1 MNKSEQLAKSTQSKH
16 AKTNQKE
23 QNPSKIPSTASSTS
37 ISSGNSISANAI
49 SASTTSAQKSDTPSK
64 STLQER
70 TLYVFSTQRLI
81 MDFYSK
87 QPQGLMPK
95 ALSIGEFFKK
105 SYTIPHKTH
114 INHRI
119 QTIILQGILREI
131 IEQKP
136 NITNLLV
143 FEKSFLGYLEGSDF
157 LLYLFGEI
165 KGHNIK
171 FSDIPNSDI
180 YADFTEHLAIIEEI
194 FTRFENVLQ
203 KERFFSIPHKDEIV
217 IIGEFIRSFDKIE
230 IFIDGFL
237 TPLEFYILEQ
247 IALFTPL
254 YIHLKLDRY
263 NALHFPY
270 IAKMLQP
277 NSLESGFSYTI
288 NIQAADIQ
296 AIEVQAG
303 AKDFLTKKSSI
314 AKSNAQDCV
323 EKIAHDSTQST
334 TSQSLAYKNLASQNF
349 ECQAPQNL
357 ICEIVQKSPLASL
370 PSIEAFG
377 FELRIGQCAFVLE
390 KVRELLASG
399 VDGEQIAIITSSK
412 DIVEFF
418 ELLDEARNL
427 NYAMGKEQ
435 SGIFDKLESLLYASY
450 QKTSPNQNLNTQN
463 NANISQQSTNLSTL
477 ESILD
482 SSGIYADTSPNIAN
496 AIQEILLQYA
506 KIASYMDALQWQ
518 EVVEVFLEDLH
529 SLRENDTS
537 GGKVRVIEV
546 LETRGLSFEYVFVLD
561 CNDGF
566 IPKVKDSDMF
576 LNTFIRTKLGMPTLK
591 DREQLQKHYYYSL
604 FLHTRKAVYLV
615 HTQNDETAR
624 ANLLDELNIKS
635 QNGDELYALFPSQSL
650 PAFVN
655 EEIILPRNDLP
666 SKHLSQKEDF
676 RIFGSLDGFRFSPTS
691 LWVFSQCKRKFYFQY
706 LLKIAPQNE
715 ENLSMEIGTNLH
727 SALCFAFGKY
737 KNTPLSLE
745 ILSKIKQEFEA
756 RLGILFDEEG
766 KAQGAQETTMQE
778 RFAYEINKLEM
789 RGFWDSEKNRIKQNS
804 QENLSQNVDKNGL
817 CVLDCECEIE
827 SSLLYNGKRFLLKG
841 RIDRLDMD
849 AQGRIWILDYKYSR
863 DKAYKVYYNFQLAF
877 YKLLVES
884 RLLESKDLGF
894 LGAEGRLG
902 QDLGVNK
909 SASKDFAN
917 QDKKEAQSKEF
928 ATKDTKDFEAVEAGL
943 YFLRENQNPFFI
955 PNQNQAKKANDMI
968 LEALLDS
975 VGLQDVADKSISES
989 KNDDIKSPSAGKVDF
1004 SLTSKLQTCRNCPYI
1019 WLCNRA

>member
-1 MNKSEQLAKSTQSKH
+1 MNKSEQ
-16 AKTNQKE
+16 
-23 QNPSKIPSTASSTS
+23 NPSKTTNTKDSSTT
-37 ISSGNSISANAI
+37 N
-49 SASTTSAQKSDTPSK
+49 TQKSDTPPK
-64 STLQER
+64 GTLQER

-87 QPQGLMPK
+87 QSQGLMPK

-105 SYTIPHKTH
+105 SYTIPHKTR

-157 LLYLFGEI
+157 LLYLFNEI
-165 KGHNIK
+165 KQHNIK

-194 FTRFENVLQ
+194 FTRFESVLQ
-203 KERFFSIPHKDEIV
+203 KERFFSVPQKDEIV
-217 IIGEFIRSFDKIE
+217 IISEFIRSFDRIE

-237 TPLEFYILEQ
+237 SPLESYILEQ
-247 IALFTPL
+247 IALVTPL

-270 IAKMLQP
+270 IAKMLEP

-288 NIQAADIQ
+288 EVRANEIQARKIQ
-296 AIEVQAG
+296 ASE
-303 AKDFLTKKSSI
+303 
-314 AKSNAQDCV
+314 
-323 EKIAHDSTQST
+323 
-334 TSQSLAYKNLASQNF
+334 SLACQKIECQNLASKNLA
-349 ECQAPQNL
+349 CK
-357 ICEIVQKSPLASL
+357 IIQKYPLASL

-399 VDGEQIAIITSSK
+399 VDGEQIAIITPSK
-412 DIVEFF
+412 DIIEFF

-435 SGIFDKLESLLYASY
+435 FGVFDKLESLLYAGH
-450 QKTSPNQNLNTQN
+450 QKTNPSENNTILNTQN
-463 NANISQQSTNLSTL
+463 SVDISQQNTNLYTL

-496 AIQEILLQYA
+496 SIQEILLQYTQ
-506 KIASYMDALQWQ
+506 IASYINALEWQ

-561 CNDGF
+561 CNDDF

-576 LNTFIRTKLGMPTLK
+576 LNTFMRSKLGMPTLK

-604 FLHTRKAVYLV
+604 FLHTRKAVYLS
-615 HTQNDETAR
+615 HTQNDETTR
-624 ANLLDELNIKS
+624 ASLLDELNIKS

-650 PAFVN
+650 PAFVD
-655 EEIILPRNDLP
+655 EEIILPREDLLGKNL
-666 SKHLSQKEDF
+666 SKKEDF

-691 LWVFSQCKRKFYFQY
+691 LWVFSQCKRKFYFKY
-706 LLKIAPQNE
+706 LLKIKPQDE

-727 SALCFAFGKY
+727 NALCVAFGKY

-745 ILSKIKQEFEA
+745 VLEKIKQEFEV
-756 RLGILFDEEG
+756 RLGARFCEANNAQSTQM
-766 KAQGAQETTMQE
+766 KAITMQE
-778 RFAYEINKLEM
+778 RFAYKINALEM
-789 RGFWDSEKNRIKQNS
+789 RGFWDSEASRIQDS
-804 QENLSQNVDKNGL
+804 QEILSQGAGKNAL
-817 CVLDCECEIE
+817 CVLDCERELE
-827 SSLLYNGKRFLLKG
+827 SSLLHNGKRFLLKG

-863 DKAYKVYYNFQLAF
+863 DKADKAYYNFQLAF

-884 RLLESKDLGF
+884 SLLENGDLGF
-894 LGAEGRLG
+894 LGAECAEALG
-902 QDLGVNK
+902 QDFAGLEK
-909 SASKDFAN
+909 SINRDFAN
-917 QDKKEAQSKEF
+917 QDRKDAQVMESVE
-928 ATKDTKDFEAVEAGL
+928 KDAQEKDLEAVEAGL
-943 YFLRENQNPFFI
+943 YFLRENQKPFFL
-955 PNQNQAKKANDMI
+955 PNESQIKKAKEMI
-968 LEALLDS
+968 LEALQDS
-975 VGLQDVADKSISES
+975 AGLQDNVDLQDSASKSMGEN
-989 KNDDIKSPSAGKVDF
+989 KKEDIKSASAGNVDF

>member
-1 MNKSEQLAKSTQSKH
+1 MNKSEQ
-16 AKTNQKE
+16 
-23 QNPSKIPSTASSTS
+23 NPSKTTNAK
-37 ISSGNSISANAI
+37 NSNA
-49 SASTTSAQKSDTPSK
+49 TNTQKSDTLPK
-64 STLQER
+64 GTLQER

-95 ALSIGEFFKK
+95 TLSIGEFFKK

-157 LLYLFGEI
+157 LLYLFNEI
-165 KGHNIK
+165 KQHNIK

-194 FTRFENVLQ
+194 LTRFESVLQ
-203 KERFFSIPHKDEIV
+203 KERFFSIPQKDEIV
-217 IIGEFIRSFDKIE
+217 IISEFVRSFDRIE
-230 IFIDGFL
+230 IFVDGFL
-237 TPLEFYILEQ
+237 SPLESYFLEQ

-254 YIHLKLDRY
+254 YIHFKLDRY
-263 NALHFPY
+263 NVLHFPY
-270 IAKMLQP
+270 IAKMLEP
-277 NSLESGFSYTI
+277 SSLESGFSYTI
-288 NIQAADIQ
+288 
-296 AIEVQAG
+296 EVQ
-303 AKDFLTKKSSI
+303 KNPDFQSI
-314 AKSNAQDCV
+314 P
-323 EKIAHDSTQST
+323 
-334 TSQSLAYKNLASQNF
+334 
-349 ECQAPQNL
+349 PQNL
-357 ICEIVQKSPLASL
+357 TCKIIQKSPLASL

-399 VDGEQIAIITSSK
+399 VDGEQIAIITPSK

-435 SGIFDKLESLLYASY
+435 FGVFDKLESLLYARH
-450 QKTSPNQNLNTQN
+450 QKTNPSENNTILDTQN
-463 NANISQQSTNLSTL
+463 STNISQQNANLSTL
-477 ESILD
+477 ESLLD
-482 SSGIYADTSPNIAN
+482 SSGIYATTSPNIAN
-496 AIQEILLQYA
+496 SIQEILLQYTQ
-506 KIASYMDALQWQ
+506 IASYINTLEWQ

-561 CNDGF
+561 CNDDF

-576 LNTFIRTKLGMPTLK
+576 LNTFMRSKLGMPTLK

-604 FLHTRKAVYLV
+604 FLHTRKAVYLS
-615 HTQNDETAR
+615 HTQNDETTR
-624 ANLLDELNIKS
+624 ASLLDELDIKS

-650 PAFVN
+650 PAFVD
-655 EEIILPRNDLP
+655 EKIILPREDLLNKNL
-666 SKHLSQKEDF
+666 SKKEDF

-691 LWVFSQCKRKFYFQY
+691 LWTFCQCKRKFYFKY
-706 LLKIAPQNE
+706 LLKIAPQDE

-727 SALCFAFGKY
+727 NALCLAFGKY

-756 RLGILFDEEG
+756 RLGEGFDE
-766 KAQGAQETTMQE
+766 KAQSAQEYKITMQE
-778 RFAYEINKLEM
+778 QFAYKINALEM
-789 RGFWDSEKNRIKQNS
+789 RGFWESEANRIQDS
-804 QENLSQNVDKNGL
+804 QEILSQGAGKNTL
-817 CVLDCECEIE
+817 CVLDCERELE
-827 SSLLYNGKRFLLKG
+827 SSLLHNGKRFLLKG

-863 DKAYKVYYNFQLAF
+863 DKVDKAYYNFQLAF

-884 RLLESKDLGF
+884 SLLENGYLGF
-894 LGAEGRLG
+894 LGAECAEALG
-902 QDLGVNK
+902 QDFVDLEK
-909 SASKDFAN
+909 SVSREIAN
-917 QDKKEAQSKEF
+917 QDR
-928 ATKDTKDFEAVEAGL
+928 KDTQAKESAEKDAQVKDFEAVEAGL
-943 YFLRENQNPFFI
+943 YFLRENQKPFFL
-955 PNQNQAKKANDMI
+955 PNENQAKKAKEMI
-968 LEALLDS
+968 LEALQDSAGSQDS
-975 VGLQDVADKSISES
+975 VDLQDSASFQDSVKKGISES
-989 KNDDIKSPSAGKVDF
+989 KKEDINAKSAGKVDF
-1004 SLTSKLQTCRNCPYI
+1004 SPTSKLQTCRNCPYI

>member
-1 MNKSEQLAKSTQSKH
+1 MNKSEQ
-16 AKTNQKE
+16 
-23 QNPSKIPSTASSTS
+23 NPSKTTNAK
-37 ISSGNSISANAI
+37 NSNA
-49 SASTTSAQKSDTPSK
+49 TNTQKSDTLPK
-64 STLQER
+64 GTLQER

-105 SYTIPHKTH
+105 SYTIPHKTR

-157 LLYLFGEI
+157 LLYLFNEI
-165 KGHNIK
+165 KQHNIK

-194 FTRFENVLQ
+194 FTRFESALQ
-203 KERFFSIPHKDEIV
+203 KERFFSVPQKDEIV
-217 IIGEFIRSFDKIE
+217 IISEFIHSFDRME

-237 TPLEFYILEQ
+237 SPLESYILEQ

-254 YIHLKLDRY
+254 YIYLKLDRY

-270 IAKMLQP
+270 IAKMLEP
-277 NSLESGFSYTI
+277 SSLESGFSYTI
-288 NIQAADIQ
+288 EVRASEIQARKIQ
-296 AIEVQAG
+296 ASESLTSQKIE
-303 AKDFLTKKSSI
+303 
-314 AKSNAQDCV
+314 C
-323 EKIAHDSTQST
+323 
-334 TSQSLAYKNLASQNF
+334 QSLAPKNLA
-349 ECQAPQNL
+349 CK
-357 ICEIVQKSPLASL
+357 IIQKSPLASL

-399 VDGEQIAIITSSK
+399 VDGEQIAIITPNS
-412 DIVEFF
+412 DIVGFF

-435 SGIFDKLESLLYASY
+435 FGVFDKLESLLYASH
-450 QKTSPNQNLNTQN
+450 QKTNPSKNSTILDTQN
-463 NANISQQSTNLSTL
+463 SVDILQQNTNLSTL

-496 AIQEILLQYA
+496 SIQEILLQYTQ
-506 KIASYMDALQWQ
+506 IASYINALEWQ

-561 CNDGF
+561 CNDDF

-576 LNTFIRTKLGMPTLK
+576 LNTFMRSKLGMPTLK

-604 FLHTRKAVYLV
+604 FLHTRKAVYLS
-615 HTQNDETAR
+615 HTQNDETTR
-624 ANLLDELNIKS
+624 ASLLDELNIKS

-650 PAFVN
+650 PAFVD
-655 EEIILPRNDLP
+655 EEIILPREDLLGKNL
-666 SKHLSQKEDF
+666 SKKEDF

-691 LWVFSQCKRKFYFQY
+691 LWTFSQCKRKFYFKY
-706 LLKIAPQNE
+706 LLKIKPQDE
-715 ENLSMEIGTNLH
+715 ENLSVEIGTNLH
-727 SALCFAFGKY
+727 NALCLAFGKY

-745 ILSKIKQEFEA
+745 VLEKIKQEFEA
-756 RLGILFDEEG
+756 RLGEGFDE
-766 KAQGAQETTMQE
+766 KAQSTQEYKITMQE
-778 RFAYEINKLEM
+778 RFAYKINALEM
-789 RGFWDSEKNRIKQNS
+789 RGFWDSEAGRIQDS
-804 QENLSQNVDKNGL
+804 QEILSQGAGKNAL
-817 CVLDCECEIE
+817 CVLDCERELE
-827 SSLLYNGKRFLLKG
+827 SSLLHNGKRFLLKG

-863 DKAYKVYYNFQLAF
+863 DKVDKAHYNFQLAF

-884 RLLESKDLGF
+884 SLLDSGYLGF
-894 LGAEGRLG
+894 LGTECAESLG
-902 QDLGVNK
+902 QDFVGLEK
-909 SASKDFAN
+909 SISRGFAN
-917 QDKKEAQSKEF
+917 QDR
-928 ATKDTKDFEAVEAGL
+928 KDTQAKESVAKDAQAKDFEAVKAGL
-943 YFLRENQNPFFI
+943 YFLRENQKPFFC
-955 PNQNQAKKANDMI
+955 PNENQAKKAKEMI
-968 LEALLDS
+968 FEALQDS
-975 VGLQDVADKSISES
+975 AGSQDNVGLQDSASFEDSVKKGISEG
-989 KNDDIKSPSAGKVDF
+989 KKEDINAKSVGKVDF

>member
-1 MNKSEQLAKSTQSKH
+1 MNKSEQ
-16 AKTNQKE
+16 
-23 QNPSKIPSTASSTS
+23 NPSKTT
-37 ISSGNSISANAI
+37 NAKNYN
-49 SASTTSAQKSDTPSK
+49 ATNTQKNDTPPK
-64 STLQER
+64 GTLQER

-119 QTIILQGILREI
+119 QTIILQGILCEI

-157 LLYLFGEI
+157 LLYLFNEI
-165 KGHNIK
+165 KQHNIK

-194 FTRFENVLQ
+194 FTRFESVLQ
-203 KERFFSIPHKDEIV
+203 KERFFGVPQKDEIV
-217 IIGEFIRSFDKIE
+217 IISEFIRSFDKIE

-237 TPLEFYILEQ
+237 SPLESYILEQ
-247 IALFTPL
+247 IALFAPI
-254 YIHLKLDRY
+254 YIHFKLDRY

-270 IAKMLQP
+270 IAKMLEF

-288 NIQAADIQ
+288 
-296 AIEVQAG
+296 EVQ
-303 AKDFLTKKSSI
+303 KKPDFQSI
-314 AKSNAQDCV
+314 S
-323 EKIAHDSTQST
+323 
-334 TSQSLAYKNLASQNF
+334 
-349 ECQAPQNL
+349 PQNL
-357 ICEIVQKSPLASL
+357 ACKIIQKSPLTSL
-370 PSIEAFG
+370 PIIEAFG

-399 VDGEQIAIITSSK
+399 VDGEQIAIITPSS

-427 NYAMGKEQ
+427 NYAMGK
-435 SGIFDKLESLLYASY
+435 GRFGVFDKLESLLYASC
-450 QKTSPNQNLNTQN
+450 QKTNPSENPNNQNNTD
-463 NANISQQSTNLSTL
+463 ISQQNTNISTL

-482 SSGIYADTSPNIAN
+482 SSGIYADTSPNIAHS
-496 AIQEILLQYA
+496 IQEILLQYVQ
-506 KIASYMDALQWQ
+506 IASYINALEWQ

-561 CNDGF
+561 CNDDF

-576 LNTFIRTKLGMPTLK
+576 LNTFMRSKLGMPTLK

-604 FLHTRKAVYLV
+604 FLHTGKAVYLS
-615 HTQNDETAR
+615 HTQNDETTR
-624 ANLLDELNIKS
+624 ASLLDELNIKS

-650 PAFVN
+650 PTFVD
-655 EEIILPRNDLP
+655 EEIILPREDLLGKNL
-666 SKHLSQKEDF
+666 SKKEDF

-691 LWVFSQCKRKFYFQY
+691 LWTFCQCKRKFYFKY
-706 LLKIAPQNE
+706 LLKIKPQDE

-727 SALCFAFGKY
+727 NALCLAFGKY

-745 ILSKIKQEFEA
+745 ILEKIKQEFEA
-756 RLGILFDEEG
+756 KLGEGFDE
-766 KAQGAQETTMQE
+766 KAQSTQEYKITMQE
-778 RFAYEINKLEM
+778 RFAYKINALEM
-789 RGFWDSEKNRIKQNS
+789 RGFWDSEASRIQDS
-804 QENLSQNVDKNGL
+804 QEILSQGAGKNAL
-817 CVLDCECEIE
+817 CVLDCERELE
-827 SSLLYNGKRFLLKG
+827 SSLLHNGKRFLLKG

-863 DKAYKVYYNFQLAF
+863 DKVDKAYYNFQLAF

-884 RLLESKDLGF
+884 SLLENGYLGF
-894 LGAEGRLG
+894 LGTECAEALG
-902 QDLGVNK
+902 QGFVGLEK
-909 SASKDFAN
+909 SISSEIAN
-917 QDKKEAQSKEF
+917 QDRKDTQAKESVEKDSQEKDSKEF
-928 ATKDTKDFEAVEAGL
+928 EAVNAGL
-943 YFLRENQNPFFI
+943 YFLRENQKPFFI
-955 PNQNQAKKANDMI
+955 PSPNQAKKAKEMI
-968 LEALLDS
+968 LEALQDSAGAQDS
-975 VGLQDVADKSISES
+975 VDLQDNVNLQGSVAESIGEDKKEDT
-989 KNDDIKSPSAGKVDF
+989 NLKSVGKVDF

>member
-1 MNKSEQLAKSTQSKH
+1 MNKSEQ
-16 AKTNQKE
+16 
-23 QNPSKIPSTASSTS
+23 NPSKTTNAK
-37 ISSGNSISANAI
+37 NSNA
-49 SASTTSAQKSDTPSK
+49 TNTQKSDTLPK
-64 STLQER
+64 DTLQER

-105 SYTIPHKTH
+105 SYTIPHKTR

-157 LLYLFGEI
+157 LLYLFNEI
-165 KGHNIK
+165 KQHNIK

-194 FTRFENVLQ
+194 FTRFESVLQ
-203 KERFFSIPHKDEIV
+203 KERFFSVPQKDEIV
-217 IIGEFIRSFDKIE
+217 IISEFIRSFDRIE
-230 IFIDGFL
+230 IFVDGFL
-237 TPLEFYILEQ
+237 NPLESYILEQ

-270 IAKMLQP
+270 IAKMLEP
-277 NSLESGFSYTI
+277 SSLESGFSYTI
-288 NIQAADIQ
+288 EVRARGIQSREIQ
-296 AIEVQAG
+296 MGEIQAG

-314 AKSNAQDCV
+314 AKSNTQDFA
-323 EKIAHDSTQST
+323 EKIAHDSVQSPT
-334 TSQSLAYKNLASQNF
+334 SQNLTSQSLACQNLA
-349 ECQAPQNL
+349 PKNL
-357 ICEIVQKSPLASL
+357 ICKIIQKSPLASL

-399 VDGEQIAIITSSK
+399 VDGEQIAIITPSS

-435 SGIFDKLESLLYASY
+435 FGVFDKLESLLYAGH
-450 QKTSPNQNLNTQN
+450 QKTNPSENNTILDTKN
-463 NANISQQSTNLSTL
+463 STNISQQNTNLSTL

-496 AIQEILLQYA
+496 SIQEILLQYA
-506 KIASYMDALQWQ
+506 QIASYINALEWQ

-561 CNDGF
+561 CNDDF
-566 IPKVKDSDMF
+566 ILKVKDSDMF
-576 LNTFIRTKLGMPTLK
+576 LNTFMRSKLGMPTLK

-604 FLHTRKAVYLV
+604 FLHTRKAVYLS
-615 HTQNDETAR
+615 HTQNDETTR
-624 ANLLDELNIKS
+624 ASLLDELNIKS

-650 PAFVN
+650 PAFVD
-655 EEIILPRNDLP
+655 EEVILPREDLLGKNL
-666 SKHLSQKEDF
+666 SKKEDF

-691 LWVFSQCKRKFYFQY
+691 LWTFSQCKRKFYFKY
-706 LLKIAPQNE
+706 LLKIKPQDE

-727 SALCFAFGKY
+727 NALCLVFGKY

-745 ILSKIKQEFEA
+745 VLEKIKQEFEA
-756 RLGILFDEEG
+756 RLGEGFDET
-766 KAQGAQETTMQE
+766 AQSTQEYKITMQE
-778 RFAYEINKLEM
+778 RFAYKINALEM
-789 RGFWDSEKNRIKQNS
+789 RGFWDSEASRIQDS
-804 QENLSQNVDKNGL
+804 QEILSQGAGKNAL
-817 CVLDCECEIE
+817 RVLDCERELE
-827 SSLLYNGKRFLLKG
+827 SSLLHNGKRFLLKG

-863 DKAYKVYYNFQLAF
+863 DKVDKAYYNFQLAF

-884 RLLESKDLGF
+884 SLLENGYLGF
-894 LGAEGRLG
+894 LGTECAEALG
-902 QDLGVNK
+902 QVFVGLEK
-909 SASKDFAN
+909 SISSEIAN
-917 QDKKEAQSKEF
+917 QDR
-928 ATKDTKDFEAVEAGL
+928 KDTQAKESVAKDAQKKDFEAVKAGL
-943 YFLRENQNPFFI
+943 YFLRENQKPFFC
-955 PNQNQAKKANDMI
+955 PNENQAKKAKEMI
-968 LEALLDS
+968 LEALQDS
-975 VGLQDVADKSISES
+975 ASFQDSADKSMGEN
-989 KNDDIKSPSAGKVDF
+989 KKEDINAKSVGNVDF
-1004 SLTSKLQTCRNCPYI
+1004 LLTSKLQTCRNCPYI

>member
-1 MNKSEQLAKSTQSKH
+1 MNKSEQ
-16 AKTNQKE
+16 
-23 QNPSKIPSTASSTS
+23 NPSKTTNAK
-37 ISSGNSISANAI
+37 NSNA
-49 SASTTSAQKSDTPSK
+49 TNTQKSDTVLK
-64 STLQER
+64 NTLQEC

-157 LLYLFGEI
+157 LLYLFNEI
-165 KGHNIK
+165 KQHNIK
-171 FSDIPNSDI
+171 FRDIPNSDI
-180 YADFTEHLAIIEEI
+180 YADFTEHLTIIEEI
-194 FTRFENVLQ
+194 FTRFESVLQ
-203 KERFFSIPHKDEIV
+203 KERFFGVPQKDEIV
-217 IIGEFIRSFDKIE
+217 IISEFVRSFDGIE
-230 IFIDGFL
+230 IFVDGFL
-237 TPLEFYILEQ
+237 SPLESYILEQ

-263 NALHFPY
+263 NVLHFPY
-270 IAKMLQP
+270 IAKMLEP
-277 NSLESGFSYTI
+277 SSLESGFSYTI
-288 NIQAADIQ
+288 
-296 AIEVQAG
+296 EVQ
-303 AKDFLTKKSSI
+303 KNPDFQSI
-314 AKSNAQDCV
+314 P
-323 EKIAHDSTQST
+323 
-334 TSQSLAYKNLASQNF
+334 
-349 ECQAPQNL
+349 PQNL
-357 ICEIVQKSPLASL
+357 TCKIIQKSPLEHL

-399 VDGEQIAIITSSK
+399 VDGEQIAIITPSS
-412 DIVEFF
+412 DIVGFF

-435 SGIFDKLESLLYASY
+435 FGVFDKLESLLYARH
-450 QKTSPNQNLNTQN
+450 QKTNPSENNTILDTQN
-463 NANISQQSTNLSTL
+463 STNISQQNTNLSTL
-477 ESILD
+477 ESLLD
-482 SSGIYADTSPNIAN
+482 SSGIYATTSPNIAN
-496 AIQEILLQYA
+496 SIQEILLQYA
-506 KIASYMDALQWQ
+506 QIASYINALEWQ

-561 CNDGF
+561 CNDDF

-576 LNTFIRTKLGMPTLK
+576 LNTFMRSKLGMPTLK

-604 FLHTRKAVYLV
+604 FLHTRKAVYLS
-615 HTQNDETAR
+615 HTQNDETTR
-624 ANLLDELNIKS
+624 ASLLDELNIKS

-650 PAFVN
+650 PAFVD
-655 EEIILPRNDLP
+655 EKIILPREDLLNKNL
-666 SKHLSQKEDF
+666 SKKEDF

-691 LWVFSQCKRKFYFQY
+691 LWTFSQCKRKFYFKY
-706 LLKIAPQNE
+706 LLKIAPQDE

-727 SALCFAFGKY
+727 NALCLAFGKY
-737 KNTPLSLE
+737 KNTLLSLE

-756 RLGILFDEEG
+756 RLGEGFDE
-766 KAQGAQETTMQE
+766 KAQGTQEYKITMQQQ
-778 RFAYEINKLEM
+778 FAYKINALEM
-789 RGFWDSEKNRIKQNS
+789 RGFWESESNRIQDS
-804 QENLSQNVDKNGL
+804 QEILSQGVGKNTL
-817 CVLDCECEIE
+817 CVLDCERELE
-827 SSLLYNGKRFLLKG
+827 SSLLHNGKRFLLKG

-863 DKAYKVYYNFQLAF
+863 DKVDKAYYNFQLAF

-884 RLLESKDLGF
+884 SLLENGYLGF
-894 LGAEGRLG
+894 LGAECAEALG
-902 QDLGVNK
+902 QDFVDLEK
-909 SASKDFAN
+909 SVSREIAK
-917 QDKKEAQSKEF
+917 QDKKDTQAKES
-928 ATKDTKDFEAVEAGL
+928 AEKESQAKDFEAVKAGL
-943 YFLRENQNPFFI
+943 YFLRENQKPFFL
-955 PNQNQAKKANDMI
+955 PNENQAKKAKEMI
-968 LEALLDS
+968 LEALQDSAGSQDS
-975 VGLQDVADKSISES
+975 VALQDSASFQDSVKKGISEG
-989 KNDDIKSPSAGKVDF
+989 KKEDINAKSAGKVDF
-1004 SLTSKLQTCRNCPYI
+1004 SPTSKLQTCRNCPYI

>member
-1 MNKSEQLAKSTQSKH
+1 MNKSEQ
-16 AKTNQKE
+16 
-23 QNPSKIPSTASSTS
+23 NPSKTNAK
-37 ISSGNSISANAI
+37 NSNA
-49 SASTTSAQKSDTPSK
+49 TNTQKSDTLPK
-64 STLQER
+64 GALQER

-105 SYTIPHKTH
+105 SYTIPHKTR

-157 LLYLFGEI
+157 LLYLFNEI
-165 KGHNIK
+165 KQHNIK

-194 FTRFENVLQ
+194 FTRFESALQ
-203 KERFFSIPHKDEIV
+203 KERFFSVPQKDEIV
-217 IIGEFIRSFDKIE
+217 IISEFIHSFDRME

-237 TPLEFYILEQ
+237 SPLESYILEQ

-263 NALHFPY
+263 NAFHFPH
-270 IAKMLQP
+270 IAKMLEP
-277 NSLESGFSYTI
+277 SSLESGFSYTI
-288 NIQAADIQ
+288 EVRASEIQASEIQ
-296 AIEVQAG
+296 ARKIQASESLACQKIE
-303 AKDFLTKKSSI
+303 
-314 AKSNAQDCV
+314 C
-323 EKIAHDSTQST
+323 
-334 TSQSLAYKNLASQNF
+334 QSLAPKNLA
-349 ECQAPQNL
+349 CK
-357 ICEIVQKSPLASL
+357 IIQKSPLASL

-399 VDGEQIAIITSSK
+399 VDGEQIAIITPSS
-412 DIVEFF
+412 DIVGFF

-435 SGIFDKLESLLYASY
+435 FGVFDKLESLLYASH
-450 QKTSPNQNLNTQN
+450 QKTNPSKNSTILDTQN
-463 NANISQQSTNLSTL
+463 SVDILQQNTNLYTL

-496 AIQEILLQYA
+496 SIQEILLQYTQ
-506 KIASYMDALQWQ
+506 IASYINALEWQ

-561 CNDGF
+561 CNDDF

-576 LNTFIRTKLGMPTLK
+576 LNTFMRSKLGMPTLK

-604 FLHTRKAVYLV
+604 FLHTRKAVYLS
-615 HTQNDETAR
+615 HTQNDETTR
-624 ANLLDELNIKS
+624 ASLLDELNIKS

-650 PAFVN
+650 PAFVD
-655 EEIILPRNDLP
+655 EEIILPREDLLGKNL
-666 SKHLSQKEDF
+666 SKKEDF

-691 LWVFSQCKRKFYFQY
+691 LWTFCQCKRKFYFKY
-706 LLKIAPQNE
+706 LLKIKPQDE

-727 SALCFAFGKY
+727 NALCLAFGKY
-737 KNTPLSLE
+737 KNTLLSLE
-745 ILSKIKQEFEA
+745 ILEKIKQEFEA
-756 RLGILFDEEG
+756 RLGEGFDE
-766 KAQGAQETTMQE
+766 KAQGTQEYKITMQE
-778 RFAYEINKLEM
+778 RFAYKINALEM
-789 RGFWDSEKNRIKQNS
+789 RGFWDSEAGRIQDS
-804 QENLSQNVDKNGL
+804 QEILSQGAGKNAL
-817 CVLDCECEIE
+817 CVLDCERELE
-827 SSLLYNGKRFLLKG
+827 SSLLHNRKRFLLKG

-863 DKAYKVYYNFQLAF
+863 DKVDKAYYNFQLAF

-884 RLLESKDLGF
+884 SLLDSGYLGF
-894 LGAEGRLG
+894 LGTECAEALR
-902 QDLGVNK
+902 QDFVGLEK
-909 SASKDFAN
+909 SISRGFAN
-917 QDKKEAQSKEF
+917 QDR
-928 ATKDTKDFEAVEAGL
+928 KDTQAKESAKKDAQAQDFEAVKAGL
-943 YFLRENQNPFFI
+943 YFLRENQKPFFC
-955 PNQNQAKKANDMI
+955 PNENQAKKAKEMI
-968 LEALLDS
+968 LEALQDS
-975 VGLQDVADKSISES
+975 AGSQDNVGLQDSASFEDSVKKGISEG
-989 KNDDIKSPSAGKVDF
+989 KKEDINAKSVGKVDF

>member
-1 MNKSEQLAKSTQSKH
+1 MNKSEQ
-16 AKTNQKE
+16 
-23 QNPSKIPSTASSTS
+23 NPSKTT
-37 ISSGNSISANAI
+37 NAKNPN
-49 SASTTSAQKSDTPSK
+49 ATNTQKSDTVLK
-64 STLQER
+64 NTLQEC

-119 QTIILQGILREI
+119 ETIILQGILREI

-157 LLYLFGEI
+157 LLYLFNEI
-165 KGHNIK
+165 KQHNIK

-180 YADFTEHLAIIEEI
+180 YADFTEHLTIIEEI
-194 FTRFENVLQ
+194 FTRFESVLQ
-203 KERFFSIPHKDEIV
+203 KERFFSVPQKDEIV
-217 IIGEFIRSFDKIE
+217 IISEFVRSFDRIE
-230 IFIDGFL
+230 IFVDGFL
-237 TPLEFYILEQ
+237 SPLESYILEQ

-254 YIHLKLDRY
+254 YIHFKLDRY

-270 IAKMLQP
+270 IAKMLEP
-277 NSLESGFSYTI
+277 SSLESGFSYTI
-288 NIQAADIQ
+288 
-296 AIEVQAG
+296 EVQ
-303 AKDFLTKKSSI
+303 KNPDFQSI
-314 AKSNAQDCV
+314 P
-323 EKIAHDSTQST
+323 
-334 TSQSLAYKNLASQNF
+334 SQNLT
-349 ECQAPQNL
+349 CK
-357 ICEIVQKSPLASL
+357 IIQKSPLASL

-399 VDGEQIAIITSSK
+399 VDGEQIAIITPRS
-412 DIVEFF
+412 DIVGFF

-435 SGIFDKLESLLYASY
+435 FGVFDKLESLLYVGH
-450 QKTSPNQNLNTQN
+450 QKTNPSDN
-463 NANISQQSTNLSTL
+463 NAILDVQNSANTSQQNTNLSTL
-477 ESILD
+477 ESLLD

-496 AIQEILLQYA
+496 SIQEILLQYNQ
-506 KIASYMDALQWQ
+506 IASYINALEWQ

-561 CNDGF
+561 CNDDF

-576 LNTFIRTKLGMPTLK
+576 LNTFMRSKLGMPTLK

-604 FLHTRKAVYLV
+604 FLHTRKAVYLS
-615 HTQNDETAR
+615 HTQNDETTR
-624 ANLLDELNIKS
+624 ASLLDELNIKS

-650 PAFVN
+650 PAFVD
-655 EEIILPRNDLP
+655 EKIILPREDLLNKNL
-666 SKHLSQKEDF
+666 SKKEDF

-691 LWVFSQCKRKFYFQY
+691 LWTFSQCKRKFYFKY
-706 LLKIAPQNE
+706 LLKIAPQDE

-727 SALCFAFGKY
+727 NALCLAFGKY

-745 ILSKIKQEFEA
+745 ILSKIKQEFEV
-756 RLGILFDEEG
+756 RLGEGFDE
-766 KAQGAQETTMQE
+766 KAQGTQEYKITMQE
-778 RFAYEINKLEM
+778 QFAYKINALEM
-789 RGFWDSEKNRIKQNS
+789 RGFWESEASRIQDS
-804 QENLSQNVDKNGL
+804 QEILSQGAGKNAF
-817 CVLDCECEIE
+817 CVLDCERELE
-827 SSLLYNGKRFLLKG
+827 SSLLHNGKRFLLKG

-863 DKAYKVYYNFQLAF
+863 DKVDKAYYNFQLAF

-884 RLLESKDLGF
+884 SLLENGYLGF
-894 LGAEGRLG
+894 LGAECAEALG
-902 QDLGVNK
+902 QDFVDLEK
-909 SASKDFAN
+909 SVSREIAN
-917 QDKKEAQSKEF
+917 QDR
-928 ATKDTKDFEAVEAGL
+928 KDTQAKESAEKDAQAKDFEAVEAGL
-943 YFLRENQNPFFI
+943 YFLRENQKPFFL
-955 PNQNQAKKANDMI
+955 PNENQAKKAKEMI
-968 LEALLDS
+968 LEALQDSAGSQDS
-975 VGLQDVADKSISES
+975 VDLQDSASFQDSVKKGISEG
-989 KNDDIKSPSAGKVDF
+989 KKEDINAKSAGKVDF
-1004 SLTSKLQTCRNCPYI
+1004 SPTSKLQTCRNCPYI

>member
-1 MNKSEQLAKSTQSKH
+1 MNKSEQ
-16 AKTNQKE
+16 
-23 QNPSKIPSTASSTS
+23 NPSKTTNTKDSSTT
-37 ISSGNSISANAI
+37 N
-49 SASTTSAQKSDTPSK
+49 TQKSDTPPK
-64 STLQER
+64 GTLQER

-105 SYTIPHKTH
+105 SYTISHKTR

-157 LLYLFGEI
+157 LLYLFNEI
-165 KGHNIK
+165 KQHNIK

-194 FTRFENVLQ
+194 FTRFESVLQ
-203 KERFFSIPHKDEIV
+203 KERFFGVPQKDEIV
-217 IIGEFIRSFDKIE
+217 IISEFIRSFDRIE

-237 TPLEFYILEQ
+237 SPLESYILEQ
-247 IALFTPL
+247 IALFAPL

-263 NALHFPY
+263 NAFHFPY
-270 IAKMLQP
+270 IAKMLEP

-288 NIQAADIQ
+288 EVRANEIQASKIQ
-296 AIEVQAG
+296 MVEIQAG
-303 AKDFLTKKSSI
+303 AKDFLAKKSSI
-314 AKSNAQDCV
+314 AKSKTQDFT
-323 EKIAHDSTQST
+323 EKIAHDSVQSP
-334 TSQSLAYKNLASQNF
+334 TSQSLTCQNLECQSLAPKNLT
-349 ECQAPQNL
+349 CK
-357 ICEIVQKSPLASL
+357 IIQKSPLAFL
-370 PSIEAFG
+370 PNIEAFG

-399 VDGEQIAIITSSK
+399 VDGEQIAIITPSK
-412 DIVEFF
+412 DIIEFF

-435 SGIFDKLESLLYASY
+435 FGVFDKLESLLYTGH
-450 QKTSPNQNLNTQN
+450 QKTNPSENNTILDTQN
-463 NANISQQSTNLSTL
+463 STNISQQNTNLSTL
-477 ESILD
+477 KSILD

-496 AIQEILLQYA
+496 SIQEILLQYA
-506 KIASYMDALQWQ
+506 QIASYINALEWQ

-561 CNDGF
+561 CNDDF

-576 LNTFIRTKLGMPTLK
+576 LNTFMRSKLGMPTLK

-604 FLHTRKAVYLV
+604 FLHTRKAVYLS
-615 HTQNDETAR
+615 HTQNDEATR
-624 ANLLDELNIKS
+624 ASLLDELNIKS

-650 PAFVN
+650 PAFVD
-655 EEIILPRNDLP
+655 EEVILPRKDLLGKNL
-666 SKHLSQKEDF
+666 SKKEDF

-691 LWVFSQCKRKFYFQY
+691 LWTFSQCKRKFYFKY
-706 LLKIAPQNE
+706 LLKIKPQDE
-715 ENLSMEIGTNLH
+715 ESLSMEIGTNLH
-727 SALCFAFGKY
+727 NALCLAFGKY

-745 ILSKIKQEFEA
+745 VLEKIKQEFEV
-756 RLGILFDEEG
+756 RLGEGFDET
-766 KAQGAQETTMQE
+766 AQSTQECKITMQE
-778 RFAYEINKLEM
+778 RFAYKINALEM
-789 RGFWDSEKNRIKQNS
+789 RGFWDSEASRIKQNL
-804 QENLSQNVDKNGL
+804 QENLSQSADKNAL
-817 CVLDCECEIE
+817 CVLDCERELE
-827 SSLLYNGKRFLLKG
+827 SSLLHNGKRFLLKG

-863 DKAYKVYYNFQLAF
+863 DKADKAYYNFQLVF

-884 RLLESKDLGF
+884 SLLDSGYLGF
-894 LGAEGRLG
+894 LGTECAEALG
-902 QDLGVNK
+902 QDFVGLEK
-909 SASKDFAN
+909 SISRDFAN
-917 QDKKEAQSKEF
+917 QDRKYTQA
-928 ATKDTKDFEAVEAGL
+928 KDLESVKVGL
-943 YFLRENQNPFFI
+943 YFLRENQKPFFL
-955 PNQNQAKKANDMI
+955 PNENQAKKAKEMI
-968 LEALLDS
+968 LEALQDSASFEDS
-975 VGLQDVADKSISES
+975 VKRCISES
-989 KNDDIKSPSAGKVDF
+989 KKEDINVKSVGNVDF

>member
-1 MNKSEQLAKSTQSKH
+1 MNKSEQ
-16 AKTNQKE
+16 
-23 QNPSKIPSTASSTS
+23 NPSKTTNAK
-37 ISSGNSISANAI
+37 NSNA
-49 SASTTSAQKSDTPSK
+49 TNTQKSDTLPK
-64 STLQER
+64 GTLQER

-157 LLYLFGEI
+157 LLYLFNEI
-165 KGHNIK
+165 KQHNIK

-194 FTRFENVLQ
+194 FTRFESVLQ
-203 KERFFSIPHKDEIV
+203 KERFFSIPQKDEIV
-217 IIGEFIRSFDKIE
+217 IISEFIRSFDRIE
-230 IFIDGFL
+230 IFVDGFL
-237 TPLEFYILEQ
+237 SPLESYILEQ
-247 IALFTPL
+247 IAFFTPL
-254 YIHLKLDRY
+254 YIHFKLDRY

-270 IAKMLQP
+270 IAKMLEP
-277 NSLESGFSYTI
+277 SSLEYGFSYTI
-288 NIQAADIQ
+288 
-296 AIEVQAG
+296 EVQ
-303 AKDFLTKKSSI
+303 KNSDFQSI
-314 AKSNAQDCV
+314 P
-323 EKIAHDSTQST
+323 
-334 TSQSLAYKNLASQNF
+334 
-349 ECQAPQNL
+349 PQN
-357 ICEIVQKSPLASL
+357 ITCKIIQKSPLASL

-399 VDGEQIAIITSSK
+399 VDGEQIAIITPSS
-412 DIVEFF
+412 DIVGFF

-435 SGIFDKLESLLYASY
+435 FGVFDKLESLLYARH
-450 QKTSPNQNLNTQN
+450 QKTNTSENNTILDTQN
-463 NANISQQSTNLSTL
+463 STNISQQNTNLSTL
-477 ESILD
+477 ESLLD
-482 SSGIYADTSPNIAN
+482 SSGIYATISPNIAN
-496 AIQEILLQYA
+496 SIQEILLQYA
-506 KIASYMDALQWQ
+506 QIASYINALEWQ

-561 CNDGF
+561 CNDDF

-576 LNTFIRTKLGMPTLK
+576 LNTFMRSKLGMPTLK

-604 FLHTRKAVYLV
+604 FLHTRKAVYLS
-615 HTQNDETAR
+615 HTQNDETTR
-624 ANLLDELNIKS
+624 ASLLDELNIKS

-650 PAFVN
+650 PAFVD
-655 EEIILPRNDLP
+655 EKIILPREDLLNKNL
-666 SKHLSQKEDF
+666 SKKEDF
-676 RIFGSLDGFRFSPTS
+676 RIFESLDGFRFSPTS
-691 LWVFSQCKRKFYFQY
+691 LWTFCQCKRKFYFKY
-706 LLKIAPQNE
+706 LLKIAPQDE

-727 SALCFAFGKY
+727 NALCLAFGKY

-756 RLGILFDEEG
+756 RLGEGFDE
-766 KAQGAQETTMQE
+766 KAQSTQEYKITMREQ
-778 RFAYEINKLEM
+778 FAYNINALEM
-789 RGFWDSEKNRIKQNS
+789 RGFWESEANRIQDS
-804 QENLSQNVDKNGL
+804 QEILSQGAGKNTL
-817 CVLDCECEIE
+817 CVLDCERELE
-827 SSLLYNGKRFLLKG
+827 SSLLHNGKRFLLKG

-863 DKAYKVYYNFQLAF
+863 DKVDKAYYNFQLAF

-884 RLLESKDLGF
+884 SLLENGYLGF
-894 LGAEGRLG
+894 LGAECAEALG
-902 QDLGVNK
+902 QDFVDLEK
-909 SASKDFAN
+909 SVSREIAK
-917 QDKKEAQSKEF
+917 QDKK
-928 ATKDTKDFEAVEAGL
+928 DTQAKDFEAVEAGL
-943 YFLRENQNPFFI
+943 YFLRENQKPFFL
-955 PNQNQAKKANDMI
+955 PNENQAKKAKEMI
-968 LEALLDS
+968 LEALQDSAGSQDS
-975 VGLQDVADKSISES
+975 VALQDSASFEYSVKKGISEG
-989 KNDDIKSPSAGKVDF
+989 KKEDINAKSAVKVDF

>member
-1 MNKSEQLAKSTQSKH
+1 MNKSEQ
-16 AKTNQKE
+16 
-23 QNPSKIPSTASSTS
+23 NPSKATNAK
-37 ISSGNSISANAI
+37 NSNA
-49 SASTTSAQKSDTPSK
+49 TNTQKSDTLPK
-64 STLQER
+64 APLQER

-105 SYTIPHKTH
+105 SYTIPHKTR

-119 QTIILQGILREI
+119 QTIILQGILREV

-157 LLYLFGEI
+157 LLYLFNEI
-165 KGHNIK
+165 KQHNIK

-194 FTRFENVLQ
+194 FTRFENALQ
-203 KERFFSIPHKDEIV
+203 KEHFFSVPQKDEIV
-217 IIGEFIRSFDKIE
+217 IISEFIRSFDRIE

-237 TPLEFYILEQ
+237 NPLESYILEQ

-270 IAKMLQP
+270 IAKMLEP
-277 NSLESGFSYTI
+277 NNLESGFSYTI
-288 NIQAADIQ
+288 D
-296 AIEVQAG
+296 VQ
-303 AKDFLTKKSSI
+303 KKPDFQSI
-314 AKSNAQDCV
+314 P
-323 EKIAHDSTQST
+323 T
-334 TSQSLAYKNLASQNF
+334 
-349 ECQAPQNL
+349 QNL
-357 ICEIVQKSPLASL
+357 TCKIIQKSPLASL

-399 VDGEQIAIITSSK
+399 VDGEQIAIITPSS

-435 SGIFDKLESLLYASY
+435 FGVFDKLESLLYAGH
-450 QKTSPNQNLNTQN
+450 QKTNPSENNTILDTQN
-463 NANISQQSTNLSTL
+463 SANISQQNTNLSTL

-496 AIQEILLQYA
+496 SIQEILLQYA
-506 KIASYMDALQWQ
+506 QIASYINALEWQ

-561 CNDGF
+561 CNDDF

-576 LNTFIRTKLGMPTLK
+576 LNTFMRSKLGMPTLK

-604 FLHTRKAVYLV
+604 FLHTRKAVYLS
-615 HTQNDETAR
+615 HTQNDETTR
-624 ANLLDELNIKS
+624 ASLLDELNIKS

-650 PAFVN
+650 PAFVD
-655 EEIILPRNDLP
+655 EEIILPREDLL
-666 SKHLSQKEDF
+666 SRNLSQKEDF

-691 LWVFSQCKRKFYFQY
+691 LWTFCQCKRKFYFKY
-706 LLKIAPQNE
+706 LLKIKPQDE

-727 SALCFAFGKY
+727 NALCLAFGKY
-737 KNTPLSLE
+737 KNTPLSSEMLE
-745 ILSKIKQEFEA
+745 KIKQEFEA
-756 RLGILFDEEG
+756 RLGEGFDK
-766 KAQGAQETTMQE
+766 KAQNTQEYKITMQE
-778 RFAYEINKLEM
+778 RFAYKINALEM
-789 RGFWDSEKNRIKQNS
+789 RGFWDSEASRIQDS
-804 QENLSQNVDKNGL
+804 QDILSQGEGKNAL
-817 CVLDCECEIE
+817 CVLDCERELE
-827 SSLLYNGKRFLLKG
+827 SSLLHNGKRFLLKG

-863 DKAYKVYYNFQLAF
+863 DKADKAYYNFQLAF

-884 RLLESKDLGF
+884 SLLENGYLGF
-894 LGAEGRLG
+894 LGGECAGDLG
-902 QDLGVNK
+902 QDFVGLEK
-909 SASKDFAN
+909 FISRDFAN
-917 QDKKEAQSKEF
+917 QDRKDTQAMESMQKDSQEKDSKEF
-928 ATKDTKDFEAVEAGL
+928 EVVKAGL
-943 YFLRENQNPFFI
+943 YFLRENQKSFFI
-955 PNQNQAKKANDMI
+955 PNQNQAKKAKEMI
-968 LEALLDS
+968 LDALQDSAGAQDS
-975 VGLQDVADKSISES
+975 VDLQNNVNLQGSVAKSISEDKKEDINS
-989 KNDDIKSPSAGKVDF
+989 KSVGKVDF
-1004 SLTSKLQTCRNCPYI
+1004 SLTSKLQICRNCPYI

>member
-1 MNKSEQLAKSTQSKH
+1 MNKSEQ
-16 AKTNQKE
+16 
-23 QNPSKIPSTASSTS
+23 NPSKTTNAK
-37 ISSGNSISANAI
+37 NSNA
-49 SASTTSAQKSDTPSK
+49 TNAQKSDMLPK
-64 STLQER
+64 GTLQER

-157 LLYLFGEI
+157 LLYLFNEI
-165 KGHNIK
+165 KQHNIK

-194 FTRFENVLQ
+194 FTRFESALQ
-203 KERFFSIPHKDEIV
+203 KERFFSIPQKDEIV
-217 IIGEFIRSFDKIE
+217 IISEFVRSFDRIE
-230 IFIDGFL
+230 IFVDGFL
-237 TPLEFYILEQ
+237 SPLESYILEQ

-254 YIHLKLDRY
+254 YIHFKLDRY
-263 NALHFPY
+263 NVLHFPY
-270 IAKMLQP
+270 IAKMLEP
-277 NSLESGFSYTI
+277 SSLESGFSYTI
-288 NIQAADIQ
+288 
-296 AIEVQAG
+296 EVQ
-303 AKDFLTKKSSI
+303 KNPDFQSI
-314 AKSNAQDCV
+314 P
-323 EKIAHDSTQST
+323 
-334 TSQSLAYKNLASQNF
+334 
-349 ECQAPQNL
+349 PQNL
-357 ICEIVQKSPLASL
+357 TCKIIQKSPLASL

-399 VDGEQIAIITSSK
+399 VDGEQIAIITPSS
-412 DIVEFF
+412 DIVGFF

-435 SGIFDKLESLLYASY
+435 FGVFDKLESLLYVGH
-450 QKTSPNQNLNTQN
+450 QKTNPSEDNTILDTQN
-463 NANISQQSTNLSTL
+463 STNISQQNTNLSTL
-477 ESILD
+477 ESLLD
-482 SSGIYADTSPNIAN
+482 SSGIYVTTSPNIAN
-496 AIQEILLQYA
+496 SIQEILLQYTQ
-506 KIASYMDALQWQ
+506 IASYINALEWQ

-561 CNDGF
+561 CNDDF

-576 LNTFIRTKLGMPTLK
+576 LNTFMRSKLGMPTLK

-604 FLHTRKAVYLV
+604 FLHTRKAVYLS
-615 HTQNDETAR
+615 HTQNDETTR
-624 ANLLDELNIKS
+624 ASLLDELNIKS

-650 PAFVN
+650 PAFVD
-655 EEIILPRNDLP
+655 EKIILPREDLLNKNL
-666 SKHLSQKEDF
+666 SKKDDF

-691 LWVFSQCKRKFYFQY
+691 LWTFSQCKRKFYFKY
-706 LLKIAPQNE
+706 LLKIAPQDE

-727 SALCFAFGKY
+727 NALCLAFGKY

-745 ILSKIKQEFEA
+745 ILSKIKQEFEV
-756 RLGILFDEEG
+756 RLGEGFDER
-766 KAQGAQETTMQE
+766 AQSTQEYKITMQE
-778 RFAYEINKLEM
+778 QFAYKINALEM
-789 RGFWDSEKNRIKQNS
+789 RGFWESEANRIQDS
-804 QENLSQNVDKNGL
+804 QEILSQGAGKNTL
-817 CVLDCECEIE
+817 CVLDCERELE
-827 SSLLYNGKRFLLKG
+827 SSLLHNGKRFLLKG
-841 RIDRLDMD
+841 RIDRLDID
-849 AQGRIWILDYKYSR
+849 TQGRIWILDYKYSR
-863 DKAYKVYYNFQLAF
+863 DKVDKAYYNFQLAF

-884 RLLESKDLGF
+884 SLLENGYLGF
-894 LGAEGRLG
+894 LGAECAEALG
-902 QDLGVNK
+902 QDFVNLEK
-909 SASKDFAN
+909 SISREIAN
-917 QDKKEAQSKEF
+917 QDR
-928 ATKDTKDFEAVEAGL
+928 KDTQTKESAEKDTQAKDFEAVEAGL
-943 YFLRENQNPFFI
+943 YFLRENQKPFFL
-955 PNQNQAKKANDMI
+955 PNGNQAKKAKEMI
-968 LEALLDS
+968 LEALQDS
-975 VGLQDVADKSISES
+975 AGSQDGVDLKDSASFQDNVKKGISEG
-989 KNDDIKSPSAGKVDF
+989 KKEDINAKSAGKVDF
-1004 SLTSKLQTCRNCPYI
+1004 SPTSKLQTCRNCPYI

>member
-1 MNKSEQLAKSTQSKH
+1 MNKSEQNLS
-16 AKTNQKE
+16 KTNAK
-23 QNPSKIPSTASSTS
+23 
-37 ISSGNSISANAI
+37 NSNA
-49 SASTTSAQKSDTPSK
+49 TNTQKSDTLPK
-64 STLQER
+64 APLQER

-105 SYTIPHKTH
+105 SYTIPHKTR

-157 LLYLFGEI
+157 LLYLFNEI
-165 KGHNIK
+165 KQHNIK

-194 FTRFENVLQ
+194 FTRFESVLQ
-203 KERFFSIPHKDEIV
+203 KEHFFSVPQKDEIV
-217 IIGEFIRSFDKIE
+217 IISKFICSFDRIE

-237 TPLEFYILEQ
+237 NPLESYILEQ

-270 IAKMLQP
+270 IAKMLEP

-288 NIQAADIQ
+288 EVRASEIQARKIQ
-296 AIEVQAG
+296 ASE
-303 AKDFLTKKSSI
+303 
-314 AKSNAQDCV
+314 
-323 EKIAHDSTQST
+323 
-334 TSQSLAYKNLASQNF
+334 SLACQKIECQNLAPKNLT
-349 ECQAPQNL
+349 CK
-357 ICEIVQKSPLASL
+357 IIQKSPLASL

-399 VDGEQIAIITSSK
+399 VDGEQIAIITPSS

-435 SGIFDKLESLLYASY
+435 FGIFDKLESLLYAGH
-450 QKTSPNQNLNTQN
+450 QKTNSSENNTILDTQN
-463 NANISQQSTNLSTL
+463 SANISQQNTNLSTL

-482 SSGIYADTSPNIAN
+482 SSGIYADTSPNIAHS
-496 AIQEILLQYA
+496 IQEILLQYVQ
-506 KIASYMDALQWQ
+506 IASYINALEWQ

-561 CNDGF
+561 CNDDF

-576 LNTFIRTKLGMPTLK
+576 LNTFMRSKLGMPTLK

-604 FLHTRKAVYLV
+604 FLHTRKAVYLS
-615 HTQNDETAR
+615 HTQNDETTR
-624 ANLLDELNIKS
+624 ASLLDELNIKS
-635 QNGDELYALFPSQSL
+635 QNGNELYALFASQSL
-650 PAFVN
+650 PAFVD
-655 EEIILPRNDLP
+655 EEIILPREDLLGKNL
-666 SKHLSQKEDF
+666 SKKEDF

-691 LWVFSQCKRKFYFQY
+691 LWTFVQCKRKFYFKY
-706 LLKIAPQNE
+706 LLKIKPQDE

-727 SALCFAFGKY
+727 NALCLAFGKY

-745 ILSKIKQEFEA
+745 VLEKIKQEFEA
-756 RLGILFDEEG
+756 RLGEGFDEM
-766 KAQGAQETTMQE
+766 AQSTQEYKITMQE
-778 RFAYEINKLEM
+778 RFAYKINALEM
-789 RGFWDSEKNRIKQNS
+789 RGFWDSEASRIQDS
-804 QENLSQNVDKNGL
+804 QKILSQGVGKNAL
-817 CVLDCECEIE
+817 CVLDCERELE
-827 SSLLYNGKRFLLKG
+827 SSLLHNGKRFLLKG

-849 AQGRIWILDYKYSR
+849 TQGRIWILDYKYSR
-863 DKAYKVYYNFQLAF
+863 DKVDKAYYNFQLAF

-884 RLLESKDLGF
+884 SLLENGYLGF
-894 LGAEGRLG
+894 LGTECAEALE
-902 QDLGVNK
+902 QDFVGLEK
-909 SASKDFAN
+909 SISRDFAN
-917 QDKKEAQSKEF
+917 QDRKYTQAKESVGKDAQ
-928 ATKDTKDFEAVEAGL
+928 AKDFEAVKAGL
-943 YFLRENQNPFFI
+943 YFLRENQKPFFL
-955 PNQNQAKKANDMI
+955 PNENQAKKAKEMI
-968 LEALLDS
+968 LEALQDS
-975 VGLQDVADKSISES
+975 VGLQDSVYLQDSASFEDSVKKGISEG
-989 KNDDIKSPSAGKVDF
+989 KKEDINAKSVGKVDF